1 MSKQARRVTTPSLTA
16 VTNRWKKQLADR
28 TPNLIRIGKTIGIT
42 LLSIWLVTGEAAAL
56 HKPQP
61 CQIPPE
67 FQPLMQLLHDLGS
80 LATVAGIG
88 LGALGIIV
96 AGILI
101 AAPDPNNTQR
111 GKSVAKSSGIGVVL
125 LLSAG
130 MVIAF
135 LVNSLPPTLC

>member
-1 MSKQARRVTTPSLTA
+1 MKSYSRFIEAVRAGPVTDRVAAVSHRANSIVTRTA
-16 VTNRWKKQLADR
+16 ASVVGAL
-28 TPNLIRIGKTIGIT
+28 
-42 LLSIWLVTGEAAAL
+42 LLSTGQAAAL

-135 LVNSLPPTLC
+135 LINSLPPTLC